1 MIQRLLDAHLRHVI
15 GEKADLRGRED
26 LEMKLGVDLLDAL
39 DHFEIVVEGEIGMEA
54 AHHVELGAA
63 PAQRLRHLEDF
74 LQRIRIGVLLAFF
87 LAERAELARLP
98 QHADVRVVD
107 VAVHVV
113 VGAVP
118 VQALSGDVRQVAD
131 GVDVL
136 GFIEAHALL
145 ESEAQP
151 RFDFFENIAQR
162 AALDARA
169 HEVPAHGSPSVFRLI
184 GESIHSVT
192 HERILAAG
200 WRYVNA
206 EEGYAQSP
214 FAS

>member
-1 MIQRLLDAHLRHVI
+1 MIQRLLDAHLRDVI
-15 GEKADLRGRED
+15 GEKADLRRRED
-26 LEMKLGVDLLDAL
+26 LEVQLGVNLLDAL
-39 DHFEIVVEGEIGMEA
+39 DHFEIVVEWQIGMEA

-118 VQALSGDVRQVAD
+118 VQAFAGDVRQVAD

-136 GFIEAHALL
+136 GLVEAHALL
-145 ESEAQP
+145 EGEAQS
-151 RFDFFENIAQR
+151 RFDLFEDVAQR

-169 HEVPAHGSPSVFRLI
+169 HEVAAHGSPSVFRLI
-184 GESIHSVT
+184 GESNCPVT
-192 HERILAAG
+192 HERIL
-200 WRYVNA
+200 
-206 EEGYAQSP
+206 
-214 FAS
+214 